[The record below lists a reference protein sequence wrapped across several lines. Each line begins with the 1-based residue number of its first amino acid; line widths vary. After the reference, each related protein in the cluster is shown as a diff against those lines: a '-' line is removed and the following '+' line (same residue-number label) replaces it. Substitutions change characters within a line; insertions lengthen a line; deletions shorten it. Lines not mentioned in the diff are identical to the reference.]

1 MMSTAQPTKRNPEP
15 TIDEQG
21 NTVLDWLRIIG
32 VIVGL
37 ELRQRLRTT
46 RWRITLCVLFAFVSL
61 GVLGSLYLAVNAFDA
76 TYREWTVNF
85 YAILISILMFVGI
98 ILAPTLAATS
108 INGDRKDAT
117 LAVVQVTS
125 ITNWQLALG
134 KLFANWLASLVVVL
148 IASPY
153 LIWAITTSPYGV
165 GPAILGVAIL
175 ALLFLC
181 YGGIGLGLSSLTS
194 RPAGSAVLTQA
205 TVIFLILGLPALF
218 GLLYESTAER
228 HDVVRQEYSYPS
240 GYDDAG
246 VCTDKVE
253 SVKFNHTERIWWLL
267 LPNPF
272 TITAD
277 ALAPHDGTRAA
288 DPDNWDTNGRSVAVD
303 MSRLVSGARTPPY
316 IADLRCSDTQSV
328 RYSRG
333 GRSDTDSYWA
343 RERRHENSRV
353 GDSWYLGL
361 LVNLAIGAAGLLIAA
376 RRLRVPATKLSRG
389 VRIA

>member
-1 MMSTAQPTKRNPEP
+1 MLNWFQ
-15 TIDEQG
+15 
-21 NTVLDWLRIIG
+21 IIG

-46 RWRITLCVLFAFVSL
+46 RWRITLCVLFAFISL
-61 GVLGSLYLAVNAFDA
+61 GVLGSLYLAVNPFDT
-76 TYREWTVNF
+76 TYRSWTVNF
-85 YAILISILMFVGI
+85 YAILVTILMFVGI

-134 KLFANWLASLVVVL
+134 KLLANWLASLVVVL
-148 IASPY
+148 VASPY
-153 LIWAITTSPYGV
+153 LVWAIITSPYGV
-165 GPAILGVAIL
+165 GPAIGGVVIL

-205 TVIFLILGLPALF
+205 TVFFLILGLPALF
-218 GLLYESTAER
+218 GLLYQSTAQR
-228 HDVVRQEYSYPS
+228 HDVVRPEFTYPN
-240 GYDDAG
+240 DDYNARA
-246 VCTDKVE
+246 VCTEAIKSTE
-253 SVKFNHTERIWWLL
+253 FNHTERTWWLL

-277 ALAPHDGTRAA
+277 ALAPHDGTQAR
-288 DPDNWDTNGRSVAVD
+288 DPYRIDTNGRSVAVD
-303 MSRLVSGARTPPY
+303 LSRMVSEARTSPY
-316 IADLRCSDTQSV
+316 IADKHCDDPDYFWVSNDEARLRP
-328 RYSRG
+328 
-333 GRSDTDSYWA
+333 DSYQA
-343 RERRHENSRV
+343 REARHETSRV

-361 LVNLAIGAAGLLIAA
+361 LVNIAIGGVGLLIAA
-376 RRLRVPATKLSRG
+376 RRLRVPAQKLGRG